1 MKKMIVSALVLLM
14 TVSGIAKTI
23 ASSDEKISAAAID
36 KVIRLVDKDNPGSS
50 QKKVSI
56 VLEDHGMS
64 TDVSPRYTAYLGF
77 ASFAE
82 MGNLSADFKI
92 SDQIYTFTSAARKSA
107 GIYEIKFTEYRSEVG
122 MIEVT
127 QTIDATKM
135 FSDDQKMRVQ
145 CDTGFCD
152 GDLKTSVSVSEVF
165 KKLN

>member
-1 MKKMIVSALVLLM
+1 MKKMILFALLLLIS
-14 TVSGIAKTI
+14 VSGFAKTI
-23 ASSDEKISAAAID
+23 TSSDEKISAAAID
-36 KVIRLVDKDNPGSS
+36 KVIRLVDKNSPGSS

-82 MGNLSADFKI
+82 MGNISADFKI
-92 SDQIYTFTSAARKSA
+92 SDQIYKFTSASRKSA
-107 GIYEIKFTEYRSEVG
+107 GVYEIKFTEYRDEDG

-127 QTIDATKM
+127 QTINTTKM
-135 FSDDQKMRVQ
+135 FSDEQKMRDN
-145 CDTGFCD
+145 CASDFCD
-152 GDLKTSVSVSEVF
+152 GNLKTSVSVSEVI